1 MILMIELLVLAALFI
16 AGGYFGEWVA
26 RALLRALARAGA
38 WREERQ
44 ERLNQRKGEKHGF

>member
-1 MILMIELLVLAALFI
+1 LMIELLVLAALFI

-44 ERLNQRKGEKHGF
+44 ERLNRERKSHG